1 MARVT
6 TARSSETAASPPVE
20 RTDSSPLRLTPKGRA
35 MRESLISA
43 GSVMFGELGYQR
55 TRVSDIV
62 ARASTSHGN
71 FYRHFKDKDEILF
84 AILEPLI
91 EEVRRD
97 SRRRPPVGAAPSE
110 ADLIESNLAFFL
122 TYARHRHLLRVM
134 REAASH
140 GGASSSFLQLW
151 LRQRDTFISR
161 TEHWLTRLQRA
172 GLIDPELSCLDTA
185 EALGSMTEQL
195 AFVKIG
201 LRPSAPKRPEIERLA
216 RTCGHIWFVTI
227 FGKERPR

>member
-1 MARVT
+1 VT
-6 TARSSETAASPPVE
+6 LMSESLDAA
-20 RTDSSPLRLTPKGRA
+20 SPLRLTPKGRA
-35 MRESLISA
+35 MRESLLAA
-43 GSVMFGELGYQR
+43 GAVMFGELGYQR

-71 FYRHFKDKDEILF
+71 FYRHFKDKDEILL

-97 SRRRPPVGAAPSE
+97 SRRRPPDGAVPGE
-110 ADLIESNLAFFL
+110 ADLVESNLAFFL
-122 TYARHRHLLRVM
+122 TYAKHRHLLRVM

-140 GGASSSFLQLW
+140 GGASSSFLELW
-151 LRQRDTFISR
+151 FRQRDTFVSR

-172 GLIDPELSCLDTA
+172 KLVDAKLSCLDTA

-201 LRPSAPKRPEIERLA
+201 LPPVAPKKAEIERMA

-227 FGKERPR
+227 FGKERHR

>member
-1 MARVT
+1 MM
-6 TARSSETAASPPVE
+6 SESLEGGAA
-20 RTDSSPLRLTPKGRA
+20 LRLTPKGRA
-35 MRESLISA
+35 MRESLLAA
-43 GSVMFGELGYQR
+43 GAVMFGELGYQR

-71 FYRHFKDKDEILF
+71 FYRHFPDKDAILL

-97 SRRRPPVGAAPSE
+97 SRRRPPDGAAPTE
-110 ADLIESNLAFFL
+110 ADLVESNLAFFL
-122 TYARHRHLLRVM
+122 TYAKHRHLLRVM

-140 GGASSSFLQLW
+140 GSASSSFLELW
-151 LRQRDTFISR
+151 FRQRDTFITR
-161 TEHWLTRLQRA
+161 TERWLTRLSRA
-172 GLIDPELSCLDTA
+172 GLVDAQLSCRDTS

-201 LRPSAPKRPEIERLA
+201 LPVTAPRKPAIDGMA

-227 FGKERPR
+227 FGKERHR